1 MFLTGWRNERL
12 SNENKINNE
21 NTKID
26 IAKNNLGIKIA
37 RANFLKKVFI

>member
-1 MFLTGWRNERL
+1 MLLTGIRNDRL

-21 NTKID
+21 NTKMD
-26 IAKNNLGIKIA
+26 TAKNNLGIKIA

>member
-21 NTKID
+21 KTKID
-26 IAKNNLGIKIA
+26 TAKNNLGIKMA
-37 RANFLKKVFI
+37 RTNFLKKVFI